1 MFELKNKFLAVQKG
15 QNTTRMDT
23 YLLAEQIKTQ
33 AQALGFTQAA
43 IAPATPDPH
52 QSYYQAWLEAGYQA
66 EMGYLAR
73 PEAIAR
79 RANLALTV
87 PGAQSVVVVAAGYHT
102 GHLPAE
108 IMNDPS
114 RGIIAGYAWGVD
126 YHHLLTPRL
135 HALQQ
140 WIEAQ
145 AGVPVNGRAYVDTG
159 PVLERSLSA
168 QAGLGFIGKNTCL
181 INARRGSFFFLGE
194 IILDLAL
201 PVDYPLTGPGCGR
214 CSRCLSACPT
224 EALTGP
230 YRLDN
235 RRCISYLTIELKGEI
250 PPELRPL
257 MGNRIFGCDICQDVC
272 PYNRKFAMPATD
284 PAFRGSMETMAPPLL
299 DLISLDEAGFER
311 RFGNSPLKRAKRRG
325 LLRNVCVA
333 LGNWGSA
340 EAIRALQ
347 IARLDPEPLIR
358 NHAEWA
364 LK

>member
-1 MFELKNKFLAVQKG
+1 
-15 QNTTRMDT
+15 MDIHV
-23 YLLAEQIKTQ
+23 LAEQIKTQ
-33 AQALGFTQAA
+33 AQWLGFTLAA
-43 IAPATPDPH
+43 IAPATPDAHLP
-52 QSYYQAWLEAGYQA
+52 YYRAWLEAGCQA

-73 PEAIAR
+73 PDAIAR
-79 RANLALTV
+79 RADLALTV
-87 PGAQSVVVVAAGYHT
+87 PGAQSVVVVAANYHT

-108 IMNDPS
+108 MLNDPS

-135 HALQQ
+135 HALHR

-145 AGVPVNGRAYVDTG
+145 AGKPVNGRAYVDTG

-168 QAGLGFIGKNTCL
+168 RAGLGFIGKNTCL
-181 INARRGSFFFLGE
+181 INPRQGSFFFLGE
-194 IILDLAL
+194 IILDLPL
-201 PVDYPLTGPGCGR
+201 PADLPLTGAGCGR

-224 EALTGP
+224 QALTGP
-230 YRLDN
+230 YQLDSH
-235 RRCISYLTIELKGEI
+235 RCISYLTIELKGEI

-272 PYNRKFAMPATD
+272 PYNRKFALPTAD
-284 PAFRGSMETMAPPLL
+284 PAFQGSLETMAPPLL
-299 DLISLDEAGFER
+299 DLAALDEAGFER
-311 RFGNSPLKRAKRRG
+311 RFGAGPVKRAKRRG

-340 EAIRALQ
+340 EALRALQ
-347 IARLDPEPLIR
+347 SARFDPEPLIR
-358 NHAEWA
+358 SHAEWA